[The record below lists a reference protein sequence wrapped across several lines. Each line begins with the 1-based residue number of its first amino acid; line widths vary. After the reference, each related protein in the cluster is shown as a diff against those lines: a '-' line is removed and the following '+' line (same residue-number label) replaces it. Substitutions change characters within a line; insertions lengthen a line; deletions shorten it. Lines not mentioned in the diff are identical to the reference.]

1 MVVNNI
7 NENIEMGK
15 KKKQG
20 KKIDVEKKTPSLN
33 LMNNLFLTI

>member
-15 KKKQG
+15 KKNK
-20 KKIDVEKKTPSLN
+20 EKKSTLRKRHRH
-33 LMNNLFLTI
+33 

>member
-15 KKKQG
+15 KKNK
-20 KKIDVEKKTPSLN
+20 EKKSALRKRHRH
-33 LMNNLFLTI
+33 

>member
-7 NENIEMGK
+7 NENIEMG